1 MFNTKSPNINI
12 HYRPFPVISL
22 KNFIDKEYYI
32 KLVDTF
38 PEKELFEF
46 KQNLG
51 KKYSLSETNN
61 RANYFAYIKK
71 NEIWNKFFEIIKSK
85 SFIQEIIDML
95 YENNIN
101 LGLKNSKQISLEN
114 KSFFRNLKN
123 IFKQNFFIKSKFEF
137 SMMSGNGGY
146 ILPHT
151 DAPEKI
157 ITIVI
162 PMLKEKEWKSEWGG
176 GTSMLEPIDER
187 NYYNQQNKYLSFN
200 EVKTLKNLPFEKN
213 NSTLFIK
220 TFNSLHCVHPIQG
233 PNTILRRSLTINIQT
248 LYLN

>member
-12 HYRPFPVISL
+12 YYKPFPVMSL
-22 KNFIDKEYYI
+22 KKFIDEEYYV
-32 KLVDTF
+32 KLVDAF

-61 RANYFAYIKK
+61 KKNFFAYINKK
-71 NEIWNKFFEIIKSK
+71 KLWSDFFKIVKSK
-85 SFIQEIIDML
+85 KFLQEIIDML
-95 YENNIN
+95 YESNIN
-101 LGLKNSKQISLEN
+101 LGLKNSKQINLESKN
-114 KSFFRNLKN
+114 FLKNLKN
-123 IFKQNFFIKSKFEF
+123 ILKKNFFLKSKFEF

-162 PMLKEKEWKSEWGG
+162 PILNENEWKKEWGG
-176 GTSMLEPIDER
+176 GTSMLEPIDEK
-187 NYYNQQNKYLSFN
+187 NYFNQQNKYLNFD
-200 EVKTLKNLPFEKN
+200 EVRPLKNLPFESN

-220 TFNSLHCVHPIQG
+220 TFNSLHCVYPIQG
-233 PNTILRRSLTINIQT
+233 PDTILRKSLTINIQT
-248 LYLN
+248 LF

>member
-1 MFNTKSPNINI
+1 MINTKSPNINI
-12 HYRPFPVISL
+12 NYKPFPVLSL
-22 KNFIDKEYYI
+22 KNFINKQYYI
-32 KLVDTF
+32 QLVNTF

-46 KQNLG
+46 KENLG

-61 RANYFAYIKK
+61 RKNYFKYIKQNK
-71 NEIWNKFFEIIKSK
+71 IWNKFFKIIKSK
-85 SFIQEIIDML
+85 NFIQEIIDLL

-101 LGLKNSKQISLEN
+101 LGLKNSKQISLESKN
-114 KSFFRNLKN
+114 FLKNLKN
-123 IFKQNFFIKSKFEF
+123 TIKKKFFFKSKFEF
-137 SMMSGNGGY
+137 SMMSGEGGY

-162 PMLKEKEWKSEWGG
+162 PMINENEWKKEWGG
-176 GTSMLEPIDER
+176 GTSILEPVDER
-187 NYYNQQNKYLSFN
+187 NYYNHQNKYLNFN

-220 TFNSLHCVHPIQG
+220 TFNSLHCVYPIQG
-233 PNTILRRSLTINIQT
+233 PNTILRKSLTINIQT
-248 LYLN
+248 LF